1 MAGTFPTAGFTA
13 TELKSNT
20 KSRVS
25 ESISGKTQRIKSG
38 AQYFSL
44 KLKSPPLARSA
55 FNDIYSFIIQQDG
68 QAESFTI
75 TPPEISSTTGTMTGT
90 VTTANVTSVDPAMSQ
105 LAGSTAVG
113 ITDDGTPS
121 GTLKKGDLIKF
132 SNHDKVYMLTE
143 NLTLANDSAVKQMS
157 FHPPLVE
164 AISGGSTTVTY
175 NNVPFKVYFMNDEL
189 SYEVQ
194 NDGFYRYEISV
205 REEL

>member
-68 QAESFTI
+68 QAESFSI

-143 NLTLANDSAVKQMS
+143 NLTLANDSAVKQMQ